1 MTATRA
7 EQRRT
12 RLGLGARAVIS
23 ADRAKPFERRHP
35 WVFAGSIEEVQ
46 GAPDNGDIIDL
57 VTTEGAFLA
66 RGYINEN
73 SQIRVHVLT
82 WNVAE
87 AIDTAWWRD
96 RITRAVVARAPIF
109 ERGTNVYRLINTEN
123 DGLPGLVVDR
133 YGNYLVLQALT
144 LGIDRRKAEIAQ
156 ILNDLLHPIGIYE
169 RSDIDVRSKEGIP
182 EAVGLLLGEEP
193 PPLIEVIE
201 NGARFLVDVR
211 GGHKTGFYIDQ
222 RSSRTALEQWVR
234 LEAARGPQHILNC
247 FSYTGGFAVYGLRGG
262 AARVVNVDSSENM
275 LALAR
280 QNLALNGFS
289 ADEGDFIH
297 GNVFQVLRDF
307 RSAGRQLDGIILD
320 PPKFVH
326 HQRQIEAA
334 AQGYKD
340 INLLAFQLIKPGG
353 FLMTFSCSGLVDPD
367 LFQKIVFGALM
378 DSGREGQ
385 IVMRLGQTEDH
396 PVSLTFPEGLYLKGL
411 LCRVW

>member
-1 MTATRA
+1 
-7 EQRRT
+7 
-12 RLGLGARAVIS
+12 
-23 ADRAKPFERRHP
+23 
-35 WVFAGSIEEVQ
+35 
-46 GAPDNGDIIDL
+46 
-57 VTTEGAFLA
+57 
-66 RGYINEN
+66 
-73 SQIRVHVLT
+73 
-82 WNVAE
+82 
-87 AIDTAWWRD
+87 
-96 RITRAVVARAPIF
+96 
-109 ERGTNVYRLINTEN
+109 
-123 DGLPGLVVDR
+123 
-133 YGNYLVLQALT
+133 
-144 LGIDRRKAEIAQ
+144 
-156 ILNDLLHPIGIYE
+156 
-169 RSDIDVRSKEGIP
+169 
-182 EAVGLLLGEEP
+182 
-193 PPLIEVIE
+193 
-201 NGARFLVDVR
+201 
-211 GGHKTGFYIDQ
+211 
-222 RSSRTALEQWVR
+222 
-234 LEAARGPQHILNC
+234 
-247 FSYTGGFAVYGLRGG
+247 
-262 AARVVNVDSSENM
+262 M